1 MEADS
6 DFCLETIWR
15 LCCWNRGLGE
25 GEGDQA
31 AIRDCCLIRRDEAE
45 EAGEANGLKVSRET
59 KI

>member
-1 MEADS
+1 M
-6 DFCLETIWR
+6 
-15 LCCWNRGLGE
+15 CCWNRGLGE